1 MRIGIPR
8 ERLANE
14 ARVAATPKTV
24 EQLLKLGFTV
34 AIENGAGKLASFDDA
49 AFQQA
54 GAEIVGY
61 EDIWQSDV
69 ILKVNAPEDEEI
81 ALMNPGS
88 TLISFIWPAQ
98 TKIYYKIGRASGY
111 RHGDGFRAAYFSRP
125 IPRRPELHGKHRGLS
140 CHC

>member
-24 EQLLKLGFTV
+24 EQLLKLGFSV
-34 AIENGAGKLASFDDA
+34 AIENGAGKLASFDDT

-61 EDIWQSDV
+61 EDVWQSDV

-98 TKIYYKIGRASGY
+98 NQ
-111 RHGDGFRAAYFSRP
+111 
-125 IPRRPELHGKHRGLS
+125 ELLQKLA
-140 CHC
+140 